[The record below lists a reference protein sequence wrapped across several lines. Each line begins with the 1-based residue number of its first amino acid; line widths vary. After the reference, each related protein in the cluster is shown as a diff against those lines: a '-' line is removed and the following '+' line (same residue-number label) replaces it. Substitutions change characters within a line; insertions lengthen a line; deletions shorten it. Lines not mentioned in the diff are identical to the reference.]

1 VERDSLLKAARR
13 DSTEALGKQRNAAC
27 VNTHPTFGNLSD
39 KPPLAKIATHH
50 ATPYLVSVIK
60 AIDAT
65 QGGPPPEPSG
75 AELVDDGELAES
87 AAVADPLK
95 SVEELSHNEGPVKSE
110 ILNPKSEVPLL
121 TLEEKRRILARI
133 ARVNATDC
141 FDESG
146 NFDIARAK
154 RVLPPGA
161 VCSISIHETTCPTA
175 EGQSMTERRIH
186 LRLVDPVS
194 ALRLDDQLERRRERS
209 ASRSSSA
216 TDSDSPP
223 PHPASPEY
231 AHMLLRKNTIALD
244 EANHTLAQLR
254 KALAEKE
261 DRRRRLSK
269 ELDEKD
275 QQLSKTLSP
284 SSGSQTL
291 SKVEGEVAQR
301 DTGCQPVQEELQTS
315 PGCQPVASKSQNS
328 SSQTLSNIEGDAAQ
342 GSSQALQS
350 RDQLREAGFSTPLS
364 EKSNA
369 QNSSNPTLPDCDP
382 STQRDTGC
390 QPGEPNY
397 QSPPPNALSPV
408 EGKAMRS
415 VEGKSVRLSDDGRRA
430 LSTAKGQALR
440 ELKEIEAQ
448 QRNQEVE
455 DAKNSMGPGAFAR
468 WFRNRQREWA
478 QNRSQAPSTKHYTAR
493 PPPEADMSFA
503 AQGMP
508 KCV

>member
-1 VERDSLLKAARR
+1 MERDSLLKAARR

-275 QQLSKTLSP
+275 HQLSETPSLSNGSQTLSP
-284 SSGSQTL
+284 SNGSQTL
-291 SKVEGEVAQR
+291 SKVEGEAAQH

-315 PGCQPVASKSQNS
+315 PGCQPVASKSQNP
-328 SSQTLSNIEGDAAQ
+328 SSQTLSNIEGDAED
-342 GSSQALQS
+342 SSLAPQR
-350 RDQLREAGFSTPLS
+350 RDQSREAGFSTPLS
-364 EKSNA
+364 PKSK
-369 QNSSNPTLPDCDP
+369 P
-382 STQRDTGC
+382 
-390 QPGEPNY
+390 
-397 QSPPPNALSPV
+397 LSPV
-408 EGKAMRS
+408 EAPAPTIA
-415 VEGKSVRLSDDGRRA
+415 ERLQVLTKLKNPTPTD
-430 LSTAKGQALR
+430 
-440 ELKEIEAQ
+440 LKELEALGFL
-448 QRNQEVE
+448 QEAEEV
-455 DAKNSMGPGAFAR
+455 KNSSGPGAFADWLR
-468 WFRNRQREWA
+468 ARGIDPA
-478 QNRSQAPSTKHYTAR
+478 TYRSPLPGHLPSVKYQMARPSAR
-493 PPPEADMSFA
+493 PPPKYDSMSFA
-503 AQGMP
+503 AQGRP
-508 KCV
+508 KEDH